1 MTKLFLI
8 RHGETDWNKQGKYTG
23 QMDISIN
30 ETGMDQA
37 RKVAKEMKNLE
48 PEVIYSSDLKR
59 ALETAQAISEEL
71 GIQINKDKRLREI
84 HQGEW
89 EGLHVNE
96 IQEQYTNEF
105 VARKENP
112 TTVAAPGGE
121 SIGDVVIRVQSF
133 LDEITKK
140 HPVGGIVV
148 ASHGIVL
155 GIIRTI
161 AMGIPVSEVF
171 KHIPENAKLYE
182 VKIKK

>member
-1 MTKLFLI
+1 MTNLYLI

-30 ETGMDQA
+30 ETGREQA
-37 RKVAKEMKNLE
+37 KKVAEEMKNLE

-59 ALETAQAISEEL
+59 ALETALAISEEL
-71 GIQINKDKRLREI
+71 NIPIIKDKRLREI

-89 EGLHVNE
+89 EGLHINDIE
-96 IQEQYTNEF
+96 KQYTEEF

-112 TTVAAPGGE
+112 LTVAAPGGE
-121 SIGDVVIRVQSF
+121 SIGDVDIRVRSF
-133 LDEITKK
+133 LEDIYHN
-140 HPVGGIVV
+140 HPNDKVV
-148 ASHGIVL
+148 ISSHGIVL

-171 KHIPENAKLYE
+171 NNIPENATLYE
-182 VKIKK
+182 VEI